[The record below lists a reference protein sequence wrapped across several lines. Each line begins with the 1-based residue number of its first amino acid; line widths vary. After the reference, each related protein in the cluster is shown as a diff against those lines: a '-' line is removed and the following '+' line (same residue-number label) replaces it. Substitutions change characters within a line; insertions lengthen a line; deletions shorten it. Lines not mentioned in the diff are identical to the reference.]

1 MNGYICFYRGESIE
15 TRADSSLEA
24 QTKTAAWFQKK
35 NPRRK
40 VRGYEITVKL
50 AEKDGQPITHTAVD

>member
-15 TRADSSLEA
+15 TRADSSYEA
-24 QTKTAAWFQKK
+24 QTKTAVWFQKK

-50 AEKDGQPITHTAVD
+50 AEKDGQQVTHTAVD